1 MSLTKI
7 SATAANVLP
16 ETSHG
21 SGDKNA
27 IDETNSNCSTDSD
40 NNEETARSNLDFQE
54 LNENE
59 IPTFAVR
66 MLNMCREI
74 AIVCLL
80 MITYAAFTKE

>member
-7 SATAANVLP
+7 SATAAKVLP
-16 ETSHG
+16 ESRHDTS
-21 SGDKNA
+21 DNNA

-40 NNEETARSNLDFQE
+40 NNEETSRPPLEFQE
-54 LNENE
+54 LHEND

-66 MLNMCREI
+66 MLNLCREI

-80 MITYAAFTKE
+80 MITYAALTKE

>member
-16 ETSHG
+16 ESNRDP
-21 SGDKNA
+21 GDNNA

-40 NNEETARSNLDFQE
+40 NNEETTRSNLDFPE
-54 LNENE
+54 LNETE

-66 MLNMCREI
+66 MLNLCREI

-80 MITYAAFTKE
+80 MITYAALTKE